1 MDNEILDLEKQVQE
15 KQKQEVQL
23 FNSKPQQAVVEKPVD
38 KNQELMNNV
47 FNQAIVDRVMNDA
60 DTNANVLK
68 AAKTYVDTSMQTIST
83 DVDTKYKEAVFVN
96 NKDAC
101 ESYGFNEKTTPTWAV
116 RLMKAGYSV
125 MLAVYLVV
133 ASFTVMPVIFLMK
146 KIQVAV
152 KHTWIAIVLAF
163 LIYAA
168 IVFSPII
175 IGFIKR

>member
-1 MDNEILDLEKQVQE
+1 MDKNILDLEQQVRAKQQ
-15 KQKQEVQL
+15 QDVQL
-23 FNSKPQQAVVEKPVD
+23 FGNRPQQAVSENSID
-38 KNQELMNNV
+38 KNQQLMNNV
-47 FNQAIVDRVMNDA
+47 FNQAIVDRVMNDP
-60 DTNANVLK
+60 DTNTNVLK

-116 RLMKAGYSV
+116 RLMKFGYSI
-125 MLAVYLVV
+125 MLAIYLFV

-152 KHTWIAIVLAF
+152 KHTWIAIILAF

-168 IVFSPII
+168 VLFSPMLVGLIN
-175 IGFIKR
+175 R

>member
-15 KQKQEVQL
+15 KRQQEVQL
-23 FNSKPQQAVVEKPVD
+23 FGNKPQQAVVEEPKD
-38 KNQELMNNV
+38 ENQQLVEKM
-47 FNQAIVDRVMNDA
+47 FNQAIVNRVANDQEL
-60 DTNANVLK
+60 NAQVLST
-68 AAKTYVDTSMQTIST
+68 AKTYVNTSMQTIST
-83 DVDTKYKEAVFVN
+83 NVDTKYKEAVFVN

-116 RLMKAGYSV
+116 RLMKGGYSI
-125 MLAVYLVV
+125 MLAIYLFV